1 MAAMQTSGGQVTFSA
16 PQQAPRREWHSAPA
30 SAGTASP
37 TVQGRSSYRHRAT
50 PCQARRRW
58 GALVAAAALATA
70 AAPGGAA
77 AAERPVSSHAMVYS
91 CCMPVPL
98 QQRLFDESRA
108 LKATYIRVD
117 VEVDEIYGG
126 VFDGPKPDWSK
137 LDQTLAIARRR
148 ARPRVLGVLVGTP
161 GSLATA
167 CGRKPWYC
175 PPKDPAAYAR
185 RIEQIV
191 RHARKT
197 ISTWE
202 VMNEP
207 CFYTGIG
214 ATAYA
219 RLLRQV
225 HRAVKRAD
233 RKARVVIGDSV
244 AGCDSARWLDRVLEL
259 APHSFEIA
267 NLHLRGS
274 VRGVARE
281 LRRRRAVYKRHGR
294 GSAPVW
300 VTEFG
305 YSSSTAC
312 QADRGYHGGELA
324 QARYLAAGLKALT
337 QAGAAQVFVTLRDNL
352 EGCWSSEGIDRI
364 STEAPFAAERKRAFR
379 TVARWR
385 R

>member
-1 MAAMQTSGGQVTFSA
+1 MQTSRGQVSFGA
-16 PQQAPRREWHSAPA
+16 PPQAPRREWRSAPA
-30 SAGTASP
+30 SGASTSSTAS
-37 TVQGRSSYRHRAT
+37 GRCSFHHRPRAR
-50 PCQARRRW
+50 ARRRW
-58 GALVAAAALATA
+58 GSLLAAAALATG

-77 AAERPVSSHAMVYS
+77 AAQRPVSSHAMVYS

-98 QQRLFDESRA
+98 QQRIFDESRA
-108 LKATYIRVD
+108 LKASYVRVD
-117 VEVDEIYGG
+117 VEVDGIYGG
-126 VFDGPKPDWSK
+126 LFDGPEPDWSK
-137 LDQTLAIARRR
+137 LDQTLAIARQRS
-148 ARPRVLGVLVGTP
+148 RPGVLGVLVGTP
-161 GSLATA
+161 GSLATS
-167 CGRKPWYC
+167 CDREPWFC
-175 PPKDPAAYAR
+175 PPKDPAAYAER
-185 RIEQIV
+185 VERIV

-202 VMNEP
+202 LVNEP
-207 CFYTGIG
+207 CYFTGIG
-214 ATAYA
+214 ANAYA
-219 RLLRQV
+219 RLLRLV

-233 RKARVVIGDSV
+233 RRARLVIGDSV
-244 AGCDSARWLDRVLEL
+244 AGCGSTRWLDRVLRL

-281 LRRRRAVYKRHGR
+281 LRRRRAIYARHGR

-312 QADRGYHGGELA
+312 QSDAGYRGGERA
-324 QARYLAAGLKALT
+324 QARYLAAGLRALT
-337 QAGAAQVFVTLRDNL
+337 KAGAAQVFVTLRDNL
-352 EGCWSSEGIDRI
+352 DGCWQSEGIDRI
-364 STEAPFAAERKRAFR
+364 STEWPFGAERKRAFK